1 MYKNIRSTKCAK
13 CGKQINGSNIKMP
26 FLNPMEL
33 GINMQNFY
41 GGKVKKFVK
50 AVCSCGAEYIAFLMP
65 KNNGYEIIDIAEK
78 IEDNKTKESDTNKS
92 ETIDLD
98 KLDRKTLMA
107 KAKELGIGGKLAT
120 IKTEDIKKLIKDKM
134 Q

>member
-1 MYKNIRSTKCAK
+1 
-13 CGKQINGSNIKMP
+13 
-26 FLNPMEL
+26 
-33 GINMQNFY
+33 
-41 GGKVKKFVK
+41 
-50 AVCSCGAEYIAFLMP
+50 MP

-78 IEDNKTKESDTNKS
+78 IEDNKTKESDAIKN